1 MFKVKV
7 EIVTGF
13 LSSGKT
19 AFINSLINKTLIKNE
34 KIVILLCEQGSTSV
48 DITLEKKENINVK
61 YIKVNEEITEEM
73 LFDIYKYE
81 KPDRLIIEFNGTK
94 DLKELA
100 TVINNRIIKKIYRV
114 NTIYNLIDCS
124 TFNIFLSNMGSILI
138 SPIKYSNIVL
148 LNSRDKVNDKEINI
162 IKSKILKINSTCYM
176 VEADN
181 TNTIEKVVKES
192 NLFYID
198 IVDKLKLKLE
208 NYRRKSYGR

>member
-1 MFKVKV
+1 MFKVKI

-34 KIVILLCEQGSTSV
+34 KIVVLFCEQGSRSI
-48 DITLEKKENINVK
+48 DITLEEKENINVK
-61 YIKVNEEITEEM
+61 YITVNEEITEEM

-100 TVINNRIIKKIYRV
+100 TIINNRIIKKIYRV
-114 NTIYNLIDCS
+114 NTIYNLIDCA

-138 SPIKYSNIVL
+138 SPIKYSNIVI
-148 LNSRDKVNDKEINI
+148 LNNRDKVNDKEINI

-176 VEADN
+176 VEADS

-198 IVDKLKLKLE
+198 IVDKLKYKLE

>member
-7 EIVTGF
+7 EIITGF

-19 AFINSLINKTLIKNE
+19 TFINSLINKTLIKNE
-34 KIVILLCEQGSTSV
+34 KIVILLCEQGSTSI
-48 DITLEKKENINVK
+48 DITLEEKENINVK
-61 YIKVNEEITEEM
+61 YIMINEEITEEK

-114 NTIYNLIDCS
+114 NTIYNLIDCT
-124 TFNIFLSNMGSILI
+124 TFNIFLSNMGSLLI
-138 SPIKYSNIVL
+138 SPIKYSNIVI
-148 LNSRDKVNDKEINI
+148 LNNRDKVNDKEINI

-176 VEADN
+176 VEVDN
-181 TNTIEKVVKES
+181 INAIKKVVKES

-198 IVDKLKLKLE
+198 ILDKLKLKLE

>member
-1 MFKVKV
+1 MFKVKI

-19 AFINSLINKTLIKNE
+19 TFINSLVNKTLIKYE
-34 KIVILLCEQGSTSV
+34 KIVILLCEQGSRSI
-48 DITLEKKENINVK
+48 DITLEEKENINVK
-61 YIKVNEEITEEM
+61 YIMINEEITEEM

-94 DLKELA
+94 DLTELA

-114 NTIYNLIDCS
+114 NTIYNLIDCV

-138 SPIKYSNIVL
+138 SPIKYSNIVI
-148 LNSRDKVNDKEINI
+148 LNNRDKVNDKEINI

-176 VEADN
+176 VEADSIGA
-181 TNTIEKVVKES
+181 IEKVVKES

-198 IVDKLKLKLE
+198 IVDKLKYKLE
-208 NYRRKSYGR
+208 NYRRESYGR

>member
-1 MFKVKV
+1 MFKVKI

-19 AFINSLINKTLIKNE
+19 TFINSLINKTLIKNE

-138 SPIKYSNIVL
+138 SPIKYSNIV
-148 LNSRDKVNDKEINI
+148 
-162 IKSKILKINSTCYM
+162 
-176 VEADN
+176 
-181 TNTIEKVVKES
+181 
-192 NLFYID
+192 
-198 IVDKLKLKLE
+198 
-208 NYRRKSYGR
+208 

>member
-7 EIVTGF
+7 EIITGF

-19 AFINSLINKTLIKNE
+19 TFINSLINKTLIKNE
-34 KIVILLCEQGSTSV
+34 KIVILLCEQGSISV
-48 DITLEKKENINVK
+48 DIKLGKKENINVK

-100 TVINNRIIKKIYRV
+100 TVINNRIIRKIYRV

-138 SPIKYSNIVL
+138 SPIKYSNIVI
-148 LNSRDKVNDKEINI
+148 LNNRDKVNDKEINI

-181 TNTIEKVVKES
+181 TNAIEKVVKES

-198 IVDKLKLKLE
+198 ILDKLKLKLE

>member
-1 MFKVKV
+1 MFKVKI

-19 AFINSLINKTLIKNE
+19 TFINSLINKTLIKNE

-138 SPIKYSNIVL
+138 SPIKYSNIVI

-181 TNTIEKVVKES
+181 TNAIEKVVKES

>member
-7 EIVTGF
+7 EIITGF

-19 AFINSLINKTLIKNE
+19 TFINSLIDKTLIKYE
-34 KIVILLCEQGSTSV
+34 KIVVLLCEQGSTSV
-48 DITLEKKENINVK
+48 DIKLGKKENINVK

-100 TVINNRIIKKIYRV
+100 TVINNRIIRKIYRV

-138 SPIKYSNIVL
+138 SPIKYSNIVI
-148 LNSRDKVNDKEINI
+148 LNNRDKVNDKEINI

-176 VEADN
+176 VEVDN
-181 TNTIEKVVKES
+181 TNAIEKVVKES

-198 IVDKLKLKLE
+198 ILDKLKLKLE